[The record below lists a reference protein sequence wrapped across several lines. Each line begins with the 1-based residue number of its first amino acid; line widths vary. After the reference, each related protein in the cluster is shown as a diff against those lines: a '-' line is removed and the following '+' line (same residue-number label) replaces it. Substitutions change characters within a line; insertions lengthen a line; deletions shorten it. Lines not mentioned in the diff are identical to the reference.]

1 MSTEIYSFHDLTEF
15 VQNIRQRDKK
25 TTLIFAYNGTGK
37 TRLSMEFRNAGKV
50 VNEEGNVSAR
60 DTLYFNAFTEDLFW
74 WNNDLDNDTERC
86 LNMNTDSQFFAGLE
100 SLEMDNRIRPFLREY
115 YDFDFTIRHDE
126 GRIYFR
132 KEVKDGAGNIST
144 IDNIKISRGEERIF
158 IWCFFLAIAQ
168 LAIDNQSPYD
178 WVKYLYIDD
187 PISSLDDNN
196 SIAVAHHLARLL
208 KTEGSEVKTVVST
221 HHSLFFN
228 VLCNEFGGARKLLL
242 RKNGDNYDFK
252 WTNDTPFIY
261 HISII
266 QDLQKAIDSG
276 SLYTY
281 HFNIL
286 RNILEKAANFHG
298 FKNWRECLIIND
310 DDEEGTLY
318 TRMINIL
325 NHGGYSLFE
334 PVEMAAEN
342 KEHFAQIFE
351 NFRSNYK
358 FNEELFNEPES
369 TAL

>member
-1 MSTEIYSFHDLTEF
+1 MSTEINTFSNLSDF
-15 VQNIRQRDKK
+15 VNNIRESNKK

-37 TRLSMEFRNAGKV
+37 TRLSMSFK
-50 VNEEGNVSAR
+50 EEGKDGDGKP

-74 WNNDLDNDTERC
+74 WNNDLENDTERF
-86 LNMNTDSQFFAGLE
+86 LNMNTSSRFFEGLE
-100 SLEMDNRIRPFLREY
+100 SLEMDNRVRPFLREY
-115 YDFDFTIRHDE
+115 YDFDFTINHEE
-126 GRIYFR
+126 GKIYFR
-132 KEVKDGAGNIST
+132 KEITNAEGANELIE
-144 IDNIKISRGEERIF
+144 NIKISRGEERIF

-168 LAIDNQSPYD
+168 LAIDNQAPYD

-208 KTEGSEVKTVVST
+208 KTDGSDVKTVVST

-228 VLCNEFGGARKLLL
+228 VLCDEFGGSRKLLL
-242 RKNGDNYDFK
+242 RKNNGQYDFK

-266 QDLQKAIDSG
+266 QELQKAIDNDN
-276 SLYTY
+276 LFTY

-298 FKNWRECLIIND
+298 FKSWRDCLVIND

-318 TRMINIL
+318 ARMINIL

-334 PVEMAAEN
+334 PIEMGAEN
-342 KEHFAQIFE
+342 KGYFAQIFE
-351 NFRSNYK
+351 NFKSNYK
-358 FNEELFNEPES
+358 FNEELFNEPQA
-369 TAL
+369 TAI